1 LLNTFLSKI
10 TLYAASLDSNYTAC
24 RKNLIMVISS
34 SHNYSKSDF
43 DIVNINTANKIN
55 VKRFTQNGQI
65 QIYQS
70 SYRGSYPSIIR
81 DSLRN
86 AALGRK
92 VLLIQFM
99 KGGVKQGVD
108 NAVKLCG
115 NLTWV
120 RSSHSYDE
128 YNQEEI
134 ENNKNLKQ
142 SIHESTLELWDFCK
156 KELVSGQNDQ
166 IILDEIFLAIEMK
179 IIDKDELIST
189 LENRFISGDVILTG
203 TYIPKDLFLMA
214 NQITELRS

>member
-1 LLNTFLSKI
+1 
-10 TLYAASLDSNYTAC
+10 
-24 RKNLIMVISS
+24 MVISS
-34 SHNYSKSDF
+34 SHIYSKNNLEV
-43 DIVNINTANKIN
+43 VNINTTNEINAKKI
-55 VKRFTQNGQI
+55 KQNGQI
-65 QIYQS
+65 QIYKS

-108 NAVKLCG
+108 NPVKLCG

-120 RSSHSYDE
+120 RSSHSFDQ
-128 YNQEEI
+128 YNPEEI
-134 ENNKNLKQ
+134 ENNENLKK
-142 SIHESTLELWDFCK
+142 SIYESTFELWNFCK
-156 KELVSGQNDQ
+156 NELQSGDNDQ

-179 IIDKDELIST
+179 IIDKDDLIST
-189 LENRFISGDVILTG
+189 LESRFISGDVILTG
-203 TYIPKDLFLMA
+203 TDIPKDLLLMA

>member
-1 LLNTFLSKI
+1 M
-10 TLYAASLDSNYTAC
+10 A
-24 RKNLIMVISS
+24 ISS
-34 SHNYSKSDF
+34 SHIYSKSNLDVV
-43 DIVNINTANKIN
+43 DINTAKKIN
-55 VKRFTQNGQI
+55 GKRFTQNGQI

-99 KGGVKQGVD
+99 RGGVKQGID

-115 NLTWV
+115 NLTWI
-120 RSSHSYDE
+120 RSSHSFDQ
-128 YNQEEI
+128 YNSEEI
-134 ENNKNLKQ
+134 ENNKNIRK
-142 SIHESTLELWDFCK
+142 SIHESTFELWNFCK
-156 KELVSGQNDQ
+156 KKLQSGEYEQ

-179 IIDKDELIST
+179 IIEKDDLIST

-203 TYIPKDLFLMA
+203 TAIPKDLLLMA

>member
-1 LLNTFLSKI
+1 
-10 TLYAASLDSNYTAC
+10 
-24 RKNLIMVISS
+24 MVISS
-34 SHNYSKSDF
+34 PNSYSERNLEVAKISSDK
-43 DIVNINTANKIN
+43 KIN
-55 VKRFTQNGQI
+55 LKRFSQNGQI

-92 VLLIQFM
+92 VLLVQFM
-99 KGGVKQGVD
+99 KGGVKQGIA

-120 RSSHSYDE
+120 RSSQSFDQ
-128 YNQEEI
+128 YNSEEI
-134 ENNKNLKQ
+134 ENNKSLQ
-142 SIHESTLELWDFCK
+142 RIIHESIYELWDYCK
-156 KELVSGQNDQ
+156 KELQSGAYDQ
-166 IILDEIFLAIEMK
+166 VILDEIFLAIEK
-179 IIDKDELIST
+179 NIIEKDDLIST

-203 TYIPKDLFLMA
+203 TCIPKDLLLMA

>member
-1 LLNTFLSKI
+1 
-10 TLYAASLDSNYTAC
+10 
-24 RKNLIMVISS
+24 MVISS
-34 SHNYSKSDF
+34 SNIYSKSHSDV
-43 DIVNINTANKIN
+43 IKINSNNKIN
-55 VKRFTQNGQI
+55 LKRITQNGQI

-92 VLLIQFM
+92 VLLVQLM
-99 KGGVKQGVD
+99 KGGVKQGVA

-120 RSSHSYDE
+120 RSSHSFDNYHF
-128 YNQEEI
+128 EEI
-134 ENNKNLKQ
+134 ENNNNLKK
-142 SIHESTLELWDFCK
+142 SIHESTYELWNFCK
-156 KELVSGQNDQ
+156 KELLSGENDQ
-166 IILDEIFLAIEMK
+166 IILDEIFLAIKMK
-179 IIDKDELIST
+179 IIEKDDLIST

-203 TYIPKDLFLMA
+203 TDIPKDFLLMA

>member
-1 LLNTFLSKI
+1 
-10 TLYAASLDSNYTAC
+10 
-24 RKNLIMVISS
+24 MVISS
-34 SHNYSKSDF
+34 SSCYSKSNPEL
-43 DIVNINTANKIN
+43 VKINSNNKIKF
-55 VKRFTQNGQI
+55 KRFPQNGQI

-70 SYRGSYPSIIR
+70 SYRGSYSSIIR

-108 NAVKLCG
+108 NAIKLCG

-120 RSSHSYDE
+120 RSTHSFDQ
-128 YNQEEI
+128 YNCETI
-134 ENNKNLKQ
+134 ENNKNLKK
-142 SIHESTLELWDFCK
+142 SIHESTIELWNFCK
-156 KELVSGQNDQ
+156 RELQSGENDQ
-166 IILDEIFLAIEMK
+166 IILDEIFLAIDMR
-179 IIDKDELIST
+179 IIDKDDLIST

-203 TYIPKDLFLMA
+203 TDIPKDLLLMA

>member
-1 LLNTFLSKI
+1 
-10 TLYAASLDSNYTAC
+10 
-24 RKNLIMVISS
+24 MVISS
-34 SHNYSKSDF
+34 SHIYSKSNL
-43 DIVNINTANKIN
+43 DIVNIDIANKKN

-70 SYRGSYPSIIR
+70 SYRGSYSSIIR

-108 NAVKLCG
+108 NPIKLCD
-115 NLTWV
+115 NLTWL
-120 RSSHSYDE
+120 RSSHSFDQ
-128 YNQEEI
+128 YNSEAI
-134 ENNKNLKQ
+134 ENDKNLKQ
-142 SIHESTLELWDFCK
+142 SIHESTFELWNFCK
-156 KELVSGQNDQ
+156 KELQSGENDQ

-179 IIDKDELIST
+179 IIDKDDLIST
-189 LENRFISGDVILTG
+189 LENRFVSGDVILTG
-203 TYIPKDLFLMA
+203 TNIPKDLLLMA